1 MRRKLGFLKV
11 NKYSDKD
18 KVLIDSLM
26 DTMHQA
32 GSEFTQFFRTLA
44 GIIVSKENEDGN
56 DKLSENDLAVIKK
69 LVSLSASIEEIIE
82 RSKPK
87 LNEV

>member
-1 MRRKLGFLKV
+1 MRKKLGFFNV
-11 NKYSDKD
+11 NQYSDKD

-32 GSEFTQFFRTLA
+32 GSEFTLFFRVLSEK
-44 GIIVSKENEDGN
+44 IVSKENEDGY
-56 DKLSENDLAVIKK
+56 DKLSENDLAVVKK
-69 LVSLSASIEEIIE
+69 LVSLSAPLEEIIE